1 MSNLQGAISE
11 DGTRVFWTA
20 SSGHRPRQIYMREN
34 PGAMEAEEDDGE
46 GNCVPAPELACT
58 IAVSKAAEELSSTTS
73 SRFWAAAADG
83 SRVIFATG
91 GNSLTSVGGDLYAFD
106 VDTRT
111 TTLIAHKVLGVAG
124 VSADANRVYLASEE
138 ACGGA
143 GQVGKRNLYLYEAGE
158 ECAAGELA
166 FVAELAART

>member
-1 MSNLQGAISE
+1 M
-11 DGTRVFWTA
+11 
-20 SSGHRPRQIYMREN
+20 
-34 PGAMEAEEDDGE
+34 
-46 GNCVPAPELACT
+46 PAPELACT
-58 IAVSKAAEELSSTTS
+58 IAVSKAAEELSGASN

-91 GNSLTSVGGDLYAFD
+91 GNSLTNVGGDLYAFD
-106 VDTRT
+106 VATRT

-124 VSADANRVYLASEE
+124 VSADASRVYLATEE

-166 FVAELAART
+166 FVAELAAVDVFPEPLKPSPRRWHWNRASAQPASPQTACNWPSCPPGNRPAMTTATG